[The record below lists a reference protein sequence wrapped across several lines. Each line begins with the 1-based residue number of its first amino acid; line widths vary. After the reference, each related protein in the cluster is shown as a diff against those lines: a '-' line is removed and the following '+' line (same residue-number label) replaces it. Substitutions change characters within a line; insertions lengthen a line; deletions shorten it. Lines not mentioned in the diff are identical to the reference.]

1 MMARMVEFALPEGF
15 AALPEVDRASL
26 KKDLRADDYM
36 ALYKA
41 VSNMIGD
48 DKVMFAAFF
57 GKLPKDSEQ
66 AQKAKQAVASLDMVG
81 EMIDMGTSVADIQKM
96 AKP

>member
-1 MMARMVEFALPEGF
+1 
-15 AALPEVDRASL
+15 LPEVDRASL

-41 VSNMIGD
+41 VSNIIGD

-66 AQKAKQAVASLDMVG
+66 AQKAKQAIASLDMVG